1 MTSPGAQAR
10 ACASVAIDPGVKH
23 LGFAIAWGG
32 EVQAIG
38 CSSRGGPYGSG
49 ADRLARLAEAH
60 AHTIRPR
67 LDASDPIVYLES
79 MVATRDRATTAQDL
93 IDVQTVG
100 CLTAGALRPTRVVL
114 CAPGDWKA
122 SVPKHVHHPRLIQA
136 LTGYEARIVSDG
148 LQATPD
154 SHHKEALDALGILL
168 YALGRVKRSG
178 VPWGT

>member
-1 MTSPGAQAR
+1 MTSPGG
-10 ACASVAIDPGVKH
+10 CAVAIDPGVKH
-23 LGFAIAWGG
+23 LGFAVAWGG

-38 CSSRGGPYGSG
+38 CSSRLGPYGSG

-67 LDASDPIVYLES
+67 LDASVFPLVYLES

-100 CLTAGALRPTRVVL
+100 CLTAGALNPARIVL
-114 CAPGDWKA
+114 YAPGEWKA

-136 LTGYEARIVSDG
+136 LTGYEARIVSEG

-154 SHHKEALDALGILL
+154 AHHKEALDALGILL
-168 YALGRVKRSG
+168 YALGRIKRSG
-178 VPWGT
+178 VPWAT